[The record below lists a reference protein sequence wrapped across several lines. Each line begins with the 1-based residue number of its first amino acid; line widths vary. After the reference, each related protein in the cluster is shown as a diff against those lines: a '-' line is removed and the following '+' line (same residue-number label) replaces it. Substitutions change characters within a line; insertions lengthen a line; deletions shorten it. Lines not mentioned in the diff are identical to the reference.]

1 MTESLSTT
9 EKLTLR
15 EEELNRRL
23 EKALHELDLVHQGM
37 NSELDQRWEAEDEI
51 LQLQMEI
58 DQVRA
63 VFELELT
70 NIAEHHPTS
79 ILIPDLTSLVYHIC
93 YSSVKYKVYLC

>member
-63 VFELELT
+63 VF
-70 NIAEHHPTS
+70 
-79 ILIPDLTSLVYHIC
+79 
-93 YSSVKYKVYLC
+93 